1 MKAILLIVLITF
13 LSGCSMFVP
22 PSGTHYTVKYGEI
35 EVEVDDYTDRN
46 GVQFEYTNG
55 DTKVVLKKKEVD
67 TATPA
72 AAISQKQAEN
82 NSKLLDAVAAII
94 PRLGV

>member
-1 MKAILLIVLITF
+1 MKLTILFALL

-46 GVQFEYTNG
+46 GVQFEYTSG

-67 TATPA
+67 TSTPA
-72 AAISQKQAEN
+72 AAISKQQADN
-82 NSKLLDAVAAII
+82 NAKLLDLVSRVA
-94 PRLGV
+94 P